1 MRSAKR
7 LLTPLS
13 YLRIERQD
21 KWLDEL
27 IFPLVFL
34 GVTLFVFWLLD
45 WKLVVF
51 GSSGLLAGVGSY
63 LQVVTGFYIASLA
76 AVATFNQKNMD
87 HRMEGE
93 SPSLTVEW
101 KGGKREEKLTRRR
114 FLCFLFGYLSFLS
127 IFVYFGGVAAN
138 LLAQAVLN
146 ALPPVAVFWVK
157 WCFVSVYLF
166 VVYNLICTTLLGLY
180 YMTERIHRPKSKFVD
195 AAEQSSEAEDEAE
208 DEAESDQVVD
218 ASVRSPKQS
227 EEEW

>member
-27 IFPLVFL
+27 ILPLIFL
-34 GVTLFVFWLLD
+34 LITLFVFWLLD

-146 ALPPVAVFWVK
+146 VLPIAAVFWVK
-157 WCFVSVYLF
+157 WFFVSVYLF

-180 YMTERIHRPKSKFVD
+180 YMTERIHRPKSEFVEVAGNND
-195 AAEQSSEAEDEAE
+195 QEQD
-208 DEAESDQVVD
+208 DVNSDQGVSNDVQ
-218 ASVRSPKQS
+218 APKQS
-227 EEEW
+227 EEGW